1 MDDHLVFRA
10 LSDPT
15 RRLLLDRLF
24 ERDGRTLSE
33 LCEDVEMTRFG
44 VMKHLRLLE
53 DAGLVVAT
61 RAGREKRHY
70 LNPVPIR
77 LIHDRWI
84 SKYAVRSVA
93 ALAELKTTLE
103 GSDSMPV
110 DVTTKPLQIYQVF
123 IRATPEQ
130 IWEAI
135 TSPEFTSRYFYGTRV
150 ESDLEAGS
158 PIVYRSGNSDDML
171 VEGEVIS
178 SDPPRRLVH
187 TWRALYSPDLAADPP
202 SRVSWELEPADGGV
216 TRLTVTHDGF
226 ETETATFT
234 SVAGGWN
241 LVLDGLKTLLETG
254 TPLQAA

>member
-1 MDDHLVFRA
+1 MDDHPVFRA

-53 DAGLVVAT
+53 EAGLVVAT
-61 RAGREKRHY
+61 RAGREKRHH

-84 SKYAVRSVA
+84 SKYTVRSVA
-93 ALAELKTTLE
+93 ALADLKTTLE
-103 GSDSMPV
+103 GRDPMPV
-110 DVTTKPLQIYQVF
+110 DVTTKPVQIYQVF

-135 TSPEFTSRYFYGTRV
+135 TSPEFTSKYFYGTRI
-150 ESDLEAGS
+150 ESDLDAGS
-158 PIVYRSGNSDDML
+158 PFVYRAGDSDDLL

-178 SDPPRRLVH
+178 SDAPHRLVH
-187 TWRALYSPDLAADPP
+187 TWRALYSPELAADPP
-202 SRVSWELEPADGGV
+202 SRVTWELKPADGGV

-226 ETETATFT
+226 ESETATFT